1 MRERKPQ
8 QSTLSI
14 RVPDSLRDWLEG
26 VRVVLSNG
34 GSAELSTSDAVKV
47 LLESVMGDR
56 LDHRFEAADL
66 QRDVTG
72 SLSVIR
78 QKWELDRDLTH
89 AEWLLLAQFVQFG
102 CEEPCANPDLP
113 GNESLAQLILAF
125 LAVRAMRSDSGFGL
139 DRYYLGNLGYG
150 MNVRQIGPEL
160 VPELADKLIEQ
171 LRQTVPS
178 GKRPVFAGRNLYVA
192 LRDERLPGIAVLN
205 TALKPFL
212 AALFR
217 LAARGHWLR
226 MRRPI
231 GPEFGTP
238 IGHASVKTL
247 EVDNTRLDV
256 VVHAGEVRII
266 IDLCRKNLT
275 YSLDNYPAIR
285 EFATMLERLQPG
297 SRWDGNEFLGETVSV
312 GTDAERF
319 CFCNRRSG
327 TKIMFRFEE
336 WRTLT
341 VLFGEALGL
350 TEIQPVLRY
359 LSNAYG
365 EV

>member
-1 MRERKPQ
+1 
-8 QSTLSI
+8 
-14 RVPDSLRDWLEG
+14 
-26 VRVVLSNG
+26 
-34 GSAELSTSDAVKV
+34 
-47 LLESVMGDR
+47 
-56 LDHRFEAADL
+56 
-66 QRDVTG
+66 
-72 SLSVIR
+72 
-78 QKWELDRDLTH
+78 
-89 AEWLLLAQFVQFG
+89 
-102 CEEPCANPDLP
+102 
-113 GNESLAQLILAF
+113 
-125 LAVRAMRSDSGFGL
+125 
-139 DRYYLGNLGYG
+139 
-150 MNVRQIGPEL
+150 MNARQIGPEL

-171 LRQTVPS
+171 LRQTIPS

-226 MRRPI
+226 IRRPI

-285 EFATMLERLQPG
+285 EFATMLEQLQLG
-297 SRWDGNEFLGETVSV
+297 SRWDGNEFFGETVNA
-312 GTDAERF
+312 GTDSERF
-319 CFCNRRSG
+319 YFCNRRSD

-336 WRTLT
+336 WRILT
-341 VLFGEALGL
+341 ALFGEALRL
-350 TEIQPVLRY
+350 TEIQPILGH
-359 LSNAYG
+359 LSKGYG